1 MKKFLAENIEACE
14 PVNELLN
21 KLISLGFDISKSIAS
36 DYHFKEVYFSLKL
49 KNKDARINMADLN
62 DINIENIEKLSD
74 KKFCCKCHWSIIE
87 INN

>member
-1 MKKFLAENIEACE
+1 MKKFIAENIEACE

-21 KLISLGFDISKSIAS
+21 KLISAGFDINKSIAS
-36 DYHFKEVYFSLKL
+36 DYHFKEVYFSLKP
-49 KNKDARINMADLN
+49 KNKDAGINTVDVK

-74 KKFCCKCHWSIIE
+74 KKFCCKCHWSIVE